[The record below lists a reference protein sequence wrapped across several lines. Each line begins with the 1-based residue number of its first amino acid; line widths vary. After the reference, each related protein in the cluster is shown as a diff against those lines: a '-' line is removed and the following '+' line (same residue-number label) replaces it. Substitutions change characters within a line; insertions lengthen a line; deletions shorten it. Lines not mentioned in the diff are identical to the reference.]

1 MRHSPLFPLADSQIW
16 LVPSRELQVVLV
28 RALHQL
34 TAEMA
39 KARAEA
45 RQYAAVSERSL
56 STAWRLGQLGQL
68 GLALLE
74 GDGGGDE
81 AEGPAP
87 PPLAAPEALD
97 AGGPEYVDL
106 HDPSLMS
113 PPLTDAYLTLG
124 DDAR

>member
-1 MRHSPLFPLADSQIW
+1 M
-16 LVPSRELQVVLV
+16 VLV

-39 KARAEA
+39 EARAEA

-74 GDGGGDE
+74 GGDADE
-81 AEGPAP
+81 EPQHEM
-87 PPLAAPEALD
+87 PPLAAPEA
-97 AGGPEYVDL
+97 AEPYVDL
-106 HDPSLMS
+106 GDSLLSPSLQ
-113 PPLTDAYLTLG
+113 PDDAYVTLG
-124 DDAR
+124 DEA